1 MLQGSFVLAFMVD
14 MVTMEGMKMKIFIRF
29 IAISMLSTLSNT
41 LFAENIKKEPPF
53 RIRGDVSVPLCMP
66 DIKDISKEDQL
77 LYSSL
82 CLDMS
87 LGGEPFTDDL
97 ETLQKSKKDI
107 LLRIKYL
114 EAELAKE
121 KKALE
126 DIQSDI
132 EKSTKAK

>member
-1 MLQGSFVLAFMVD
+1 
-14 MVTMEGMKMKIFIRF
+14 
-29 IAISMLSTLSNT
+29 
-41 LFAENIKKEPPF
+41 
-53 RIRGDVSVPLCMP
+53 MP
-66 DIKDISKEDQL
+66 DMKDLARPELFSADLPLDIS
-77 LYSSL
+77 
-82 CLDMS
+82 
-87 LGGEPFTDDL
+87 LGEEPFTKDL

>member
-1 MLQGSFVLAFMVD
+1 MVD

-29 IAISMLSTLSNT
+29 VAISMVSTLSNT

-53 RIRGDVSVPLCMP
+53 RIRSDVSTPLCTP
-66 DIKDISKEDQL
+66 DINISKEDQL
-77 LYSSL
+77 LFSSL

-114 EAELAKE
+114 EAELTKE

>member
-1 MLQGSFVLAFMVD
+1 MLTIVC
-14 MVTMEGMKMKIFIRF
+14 MKMQIFIRF
-29 IAISMLSTLSNT
+29 IAISMVSTLSNT
-41 LFAENIKKEPPF
+41 LFAKNIKKEPPF
-53 RIRGDVSVPLCMP
+53 RIRSDVSTPLCMP
-66 DIKDISKEDQL
+66 DMKDLARPELFSADLPLDIS
-77 LYSSL
+77 
-82 CLDMS
+82 
-87 LGGEPFTDDL
+87 LGEEPFTKDL